1 MCSTEAGRKGLV
13 PAAYIRVI
21 KTKPRDD
28 PFASTDDA
36 FGADDPFAGACR
48 ACTRYLACCYSCP
61 DWTHAVEPLKRL
73 RELHAGKT
81 IKLLRS
87 CSVFRLRWC
96 CRAIWASGTG
106 L

>member
-48 ACTRYLACCYSCP
+48 ALTRCLA
-61 DWTHAVEPLKRL
+61 
-73 RELHAGKT
+73 
-81 IKLLRS
+81 
-87 CSVFRLRWC
+87 
-96 CRAIWASGTG
+96 
-106 L
+106 